1 MTVLE
6 QIALAPMFY
15 FGQVFVFCMLINKD
29 VLEWFLLIMCREHTL
44 DRYSKLLSR
53 KRTTFCFLLRRN
65 KVDRFPV
72 LIKFMIRSNCR
83 ESYNKFLLLLLS
95 YSFNLLTEVSVQN
108 SSGQSLLKAYFRK
121 KQPSILRKNELSIFI
136 SSSR

>member
-6 QIALAPMFY
+6 QIALAPVFY

-29 VLEWFLLIMCREHTL
+29 ALEWFLLIMCREHTL
-44 DRYSKLLSR
+44 DRYTKLFSR
-53 KRTTFCFLLRRN
+53 KRSTFCFLLRRN
-65 KVDRFPV
+65 KVGRFPI

-83 ESYNKFLLLLLS
+83 ESYNKFLGS

-108 SSGQSLLKAYFRK
+108 SSGQPLLKAYFRK
-121 KQPSILRKNELSIFI
+121 KQPSILRKHELSILI
-136 SSSR
+136 SSSL